1 MTTDHI
7 KMLQATVDKSRAT
20 IHDNGT
26 VSIGKPRHKEWQG
39 LSDDD
44 IWNIAN
50 FLGKNKQRDY
60 PVMFAKTI
68 EQALKEKQNE

>member
-26 VSIGKPRHKEWQG
+26 VSIGKPRHKEWQQISQYEIKDI
-39 LSDDD
+39 SD
-44 IWNIAN
+44 A
-50 FLGKNKQRDY
+50 LGFHNKDHLY
-60 PVMFAKTI
+60 EFAHAI
-68 EQALKEKQNE
+68 EAKLKEKNT